1 MKQVGKKLQRLL
13 EISID
18 VFLSFFETYGAKV
31 SNWAW
36 NKRWKERPYIKYMG
50 TTGKIYKFFKES
62 DK

>member
-1 MKQVGKKLQRLL
+1 LK
-13 EISID
+13 ISID

-36 NKRWKERPYIKYMG
+36 NKRWKDRPYIKYMG

>member
-1 MKQVGKKLQRLL
+1 MKDYIL
-13 EISID
+13 SIIES
-18 VFLSFFETYGAKV
+18 LSAKINV
-31 SNWAW
+31 WAW